1 LITGTP
7 RIGKTTLLLDILG
20 SLRANGYTIGGMA
33 TREVCSR
40 GVRIGFEILDLAS
53 SDRGWLAHVNRKTG
67 PRVGK
72 YRVNLED
79 LEKIGVNAIRN
90 ALQNMDVVAIDEIG
104 PMELFSA
111 KFKKAVKKA
120 LEGYNPVLAV
130 VHWKAQNKLIDLAK
144 KREDAETIIVTAE
157 NREKLSEQ
165 IIEKTLV
172 LLKVKGRE

>member
-104 PMELFSA
+104 PMELLSK
-111 KFKKAVKKA
+111 KFREVVREAFTSCKLVI
-120 LEGYNPVLAV
+120 GV
-130 VHWKAQNKLIDLAK
+130 VHWQATNKFAEEA
-144 KREDAETIIVTAE
+144 RTGGDAETYVVTHD
-157 NREKLSEQ
+157 NRERVSETVAKMAIRFLS
-165 IIEKTLV
+165 V
-172 LLKVKGRE
+172 LQ